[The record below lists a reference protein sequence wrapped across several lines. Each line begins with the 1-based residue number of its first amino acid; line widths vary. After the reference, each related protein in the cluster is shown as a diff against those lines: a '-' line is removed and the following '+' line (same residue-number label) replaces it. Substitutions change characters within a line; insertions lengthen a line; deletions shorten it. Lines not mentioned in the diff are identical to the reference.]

1 MSFFGQEPTRNE
13 QINVGT
19 TSVIVSEARNELNPR
34 KDILI
39 RNTSANVADVI
50 TIVIGFTTATDNNG
64 IVLKMN
70 ESVSFSNET
79 GYTMPQGTISAIC
92 ATANGKLSIFER

>member
-13 QINVGT
+13 QIDVGT
-19 TSVIVSEARNELNPR
+19 SATLVSEARNELNQR
-34 KDILI
+34 KDLLL
-39 RNTSANVADVI
+39 RNTSTNTADIITVAV
-50 TIVIGFTTATDNNG
+50 GFVTPTTNNG
-64 IVLKMN
+64 IVLRMD
-70 ESVSFSNET
+70 ESVSFSSET